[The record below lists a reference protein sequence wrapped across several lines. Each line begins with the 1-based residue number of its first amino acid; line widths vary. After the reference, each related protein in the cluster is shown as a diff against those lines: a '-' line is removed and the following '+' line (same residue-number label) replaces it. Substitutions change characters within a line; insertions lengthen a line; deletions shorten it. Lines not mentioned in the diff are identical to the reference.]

1 MEDNKEHFKQ
11 MMNDHDI
18 LIEVRTQVKDMRSD
32 MRDMQ
37 NNLVGRMKACED
49 NKMEKTE
56 FTKFI
61 ENTTKVHEDHEKR
74 IRTLETSITELVT
87 QNKIAIR
94 QWTVVMGVVSML
106 VSIALKFIN

>member
-1 MEDNKEHFKQ
+1 MEESNLKQ

-37 NNLVGRMKACED
+37 TNILSRMKTVED
-49 NKMEKTE
+49 NKLEKSE
-56 FTKFI
+56 FSKFI
-61 ENTTKVHEDHEKR
+61 DNTNKVHEDHEKR
-74 IRTLETSITELVT
+74 IRNIETSITELVT
-87 QNKIAIR
+87 SNKIAIR
-94 QWTVVMGVVSML
+94 QWTVIMGVVSML